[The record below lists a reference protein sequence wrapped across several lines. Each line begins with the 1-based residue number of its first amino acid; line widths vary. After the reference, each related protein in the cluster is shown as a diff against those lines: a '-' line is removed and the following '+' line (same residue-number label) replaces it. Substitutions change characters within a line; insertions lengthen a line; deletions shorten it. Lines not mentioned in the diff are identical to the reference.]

1 MGYAIIHNYFIE
13 KEDDIHHI
21 YDAEI
26 ISNLEN
32 GITIRIGE
40 TSLCQEIT
48 VTENLEHTLC
58 ANSIS
63 LIISDIGVNK
73 NYSYYLHIEYLS
85 EKDKYGGETTIM
97 EYKGYAEENDIIM
110 LSTFIGETVCPD
122 CLERL
127 IQNILRREGE

>member
-1 MGYAIIHNYFIE
+1 MGYAIIDNNYIGI
-13 KEDDIHHI
+13 DGNSNHI
-21 YDAEI
+21 YNAEI
-26 ISNLEN
+26 ISNVEN
-32 GITIRIGE
+32 GIIIRIGE

-63 LIISDIGVNK
+63 LMVSDIGVSK
-73 NYSYYLHIEYLS
+73 NYSYYLYIVYSS

-97 EYKGYAEENDIIM
+97 ECKGYAEENEIIM
-110 LSTFIGETVCPD
+110 LSAFIGETVCPD